1 MGDHE
6 ENINSD
12 MRYFFN
18 PDLLVNRVNCMM
30 RLALV
35 INQLPPHDDHT
46 IILKAALTELLDSI
60 QIEEMAN
67 RFKLKKEDTDDGTRH

>member
-30 RLALV
+30 ILALV

-46 IILKAALTELLDSI
+46 IILKAA
-60 QIEEMAN
+60 
-67 RFKLKKEDTDDGTRH
+67 